1 MDSAQQ
7 SEGKTLFQQ
16 ASQSH
21 QPDVLI
27 KRQFEQRN
35 QTQKSKLANEFI
47 ASAGR
52 EGISQLAATPDGQ
65 HALAVVYDHADSD
78 GRGLMRQMHEE
89 QGSTAVDYTGNRN
102 DSPSGQSAD
111 PLSVSDAGVDIGPRP
126 TPLQYAALTS
136 GVGYGLAENTVKGLL
151 QIGEA
156 VAKESPELKNVD
168 NLEYAGIDEYQSKS
182 REPGLTLPDWA
193 DVGNALKGHVQA
205 TNEAVKA
212 AKEKGE
218 YFEAGRAMSNDP
230 MLQMTGLG
238 DMAVFG
244 AIVRM
249 GKAAKLDSLT
259 TESTRV
265 KGGDASTGQVSD
277 DKLGGPKRADK
288 DSSIGENSEIWSD
301 VNAPYNSNP
310 TYYNIYSG
318 GVRGENSLSI
328 AQRAHID
335 SYLSKFDLENVDIR
349 YVDDTQL
356 STGYGNM
363 FGSEVLNIGSDV
375 VPGNNGVGTLTANS
389 RVSTNGTLAHEIV
402 GHREAAL
409 AGRTQE
415 NVFLEEAQA
424 SIRAARFAPELSSTE
439 RFTLL
444 RDAIK
449 RLQDMPGGPAKIRDV
464 KDTLY
469 IHNR

>member
-1 MDSAQQ
+1 MSTPNLYTNSAPARSYTAVNSGMDSAQQ

-35 QTQKSKLANEFI
+35 QTQRSKLANEFI

-102 DSPSGQSAD
+102 ESPSGESAD

-126 TPLQYAALTS
+126 TPLQYVAMTS
-136 GVGYGLAENTVKGLL
+136 GIGYGLAENTVKGLL
-151 QIGEA
+151 QIGEE

-182 REPGLTLPDWA
+182 REPGLTLPDWV
-193 DVGNALKGHVQA
+193 DVGNAFKGHVQA

-212 AKEKGE
+212 AKDKGE

-230 MLQMTGLG
+230 MLQITGLG

-244 AIVRM
+244 VMARM
-249 GKAAKLDSLT
+249 GRAAKLDSLVSGNAKINT
-259 TESTRV
+259 GEGSTNQISDGKFSRAQSS
-265 KGGDASTGQVSD
+265 DSVS
-277 DKLGGPKRADK
+277 GV
-288 DSSIGENSEIWSD
+288 GENGTVQAELHVPEAEWTHLTLSERHF
-301 VNAPYNSNP
+301 P
-310 TYYNIYSG
+310 
-318 GVRGENSLSI
+318 
-328 AQRAHID
+328 
-335 SYLSKFDLENVDIR
+335 
-349 YVDDTQL
+349 
-356 STGYGNM
+356 
-363 FGSEVLNIGSDV
+363 
-375 VPGNNGVGTLTANS
+375 S
-389 RVSTNGTLAHEIV
+389 RVSIPKKSGNTMLIV
-402 GHREAAL
+402 SPKEAAADL
-409 AGRTQE
+409 SEIHKLGDEIRTGENFTVSSGRVYGVHNDSIYPVRGPGTVDITSSEYNILLTARKKGLEKAQMSLDMMANKGIFSQE
-415 NVFLEEAQA
+415 QYDRTKMLLEL
-424 SIRAARFAPELSSTE
+424 I
-439 RFTLL
+439 
-444 RDAIK
+444 
-449 RLQDMPGGPAKIRDV
+449 
-464 KDTLY
+464 
-469 IHNR
+469 NRKGD

>member
-1 MDSAQQ
+1 MSTPNLYTNSAPARSYTAVNSGMDSAQQ

-35 QTQKSKLANEFI
+35 QTQKSKLANEYI

-102 DSPSGQSAD
+102 KSPSGESAD

-126 TPLQYAALTS
+126 TPLQYVAMTS
-136 GVGYGLAENTVKGLL
+136 GIGYGLAENTVKGLL
-151 QIGEA
+151 QIGEE

-168 NLEYAGIDEYQSKS
+168 NLEYAGIDEYQAGS
-182 REPGLTLPDWA
+182 REPGLTLPDWV
-193 DVGNALKGHVQA
+193 DVGIALKGHVQA

-244 AIVRM
+244 VMARM
-249 GKAAKLDSLT
+249 GRAAKLDSLVSGNAKINT
-259 TESTRV
+259 GEGSTNQISDGKFSRAQSSDSVSSVGENGTVQAELHVPEAEWTHLTLSERHFPSRV
-265 KGGDASTGQVSD
+265 TIPKKSGNTMLIVSPKEAAAD
-277 DKLGGPKRADK
+277 LSEIHKLGDEIRT
-288 DSSIGENSEIWSD
+288 GENFTVSSGRVYGVHNDSIYPVRGPGTVDITSSE
-301 VNAPYNSNP
+301 
-310 TYYNIYSG
+310 YNI
-318 GVRGENSLSI
+318 L
-328 AQRAHID
+328 
-335 SYLSKFDLENVDIR
+335 
-349 YVDDTQL
+349 
-356 STGYGNM
+356 
-363 FGSEVLNIGSDV
+363 
-375 VPGNNGVGTLTANS
+375 LTARKKGLGKAQMSLDMMANKGIFS
-389 RVSTNGTLAHEIV
+389 QEQYD
-402 GHREAAL
+402 
-409 AGRTQE
+409 RTKML
-415 NVFLEEAQA
+415 LEL
-424 SIRAARFAPELSSTE
+424 I
-439 RFTLL
+439 
-444 RDAIK
+444 
-449 RLQDMPGGPAKIRDV
+449 
-464 KDTLY
+464 
-469 IHNR
+469 NRKGD

>member
-1 MDSAQQ
+1 MSTPNLYTNSAPAQSYTAVISGMDSAQQ

-35 QTQKSKLANEFI
+35 QSQRSKLANEFI

-102 DSPSGQSAD
+102 ENPSGESAD

-126 TPLQYAALTS
+126 TPLQYVAMTS
-136 GVGYGLAENTVKGLL
+136 GIGYGLAENTVKGLL
-151 QIGEA
+151 QIGEV

-193 DVGNALKGHVQA
+193 DVGNALKGHVQT

-218 YFEAGRAMSNDP
+218 YFKAGRAMSNDP

-244 AIVRM
+244 VMARM
-249 GKAAKLDSLT
+249 GRAAKLDSLVSGNAKINT
-259 TESTRV
+259 GEGSTNQISDGKFSRAQSS
-265 KGGDASTGQVSD
+265 DSVS
-277 DKLGGPKRADK
+277 
-288 DSSIGENSEIWSD
+288 SVGENGTVQAELHVPEAEWTHLTLSERHF
-301 VNAPYNSNP
+301 P
-310 TYYNIYSG
+310 
-318 GVRGENSLSI
+318 
-328 AQRAHID
+328 
-335 SYLSKFDLENVDIR
+335 
-349 YVDDTQL
+349 
-356 STGYGNM
+356 
-363 FGSEVLNIGSDV
+363 
-375 VPGNNGVGTLTANS
+375 S
-389 RVSTNGTLAHEIV
+389 RVSIPKKSGNTMLIV
-402 GHREAAL
+402 SPKEAAADL
-409 AGRTQE
+409 SEIHKLGDEIRTGENFTVSSGRVYGVHNDSIYPVRGPGTVDITSSEYNILLTARKKGLEKAQMSLDMMANKGIFSQE
-415 NVFLEEAQA
+415 QYDRTKMLLEL
-424 SIRAARFAPELSSTE
+424 I
-439 RFTLL
+439 
-444 RDAIK
+444 
-449 RLQDMPGGPAKIRDV
+449 
-464 KDTLY
+464 
-469 IHNR
+469 NRKGD

>member
-35 QTQKSKLANEFI
+35 QTQKSKLANEYI

-102 DSPSGQSAD
+102 ESPSGESAD

-126 TPLQYAALTS
+126 TPLQYVAMTS
-136 GVGYGLAENTVKGLL
+136 GIGYGLAENTVKGLL

-182 REPGLTLPDWA
+182 REPGLTLPDWV
-193 DVGNALKGHVQA
+193 DVGNAFKGHVQA

-212 AKEKGE
+212 VKDKGE
-218 YFEAGRAMSNDP
+218 YFEVGKAMSNDP

-238 DMAVFG
+238 DMALFG
-244 AIVRM
+244 VMARM
-249 GKAAKLDSLT
+249 GRAAKLDSLVSGNAKINT
-259 TESTRV
+259 GEGSTNQISDGKFSRAQSSDSVSGVGENGTVQAELHVPEAEWTHLTLSERHFPSRV
-265 KGGDASTGQVSD
+265 TIPKKSGNTMLIVSPKEAAAD
-277 DKLGGPKRADK
+277 LSEIHKLGDEIRT
-288 DSSIGENSEIWSD
+288 GENFTVSSGRVYGVHNDSIYPVRGPGTVDITSSE
-301 VNAPYNSNP
+301 
-310 TYYNIYSG
+310 YNI
-318 GVRGENSLSI
+318 L
-328 AQRAHID
+328 
-335 SYLSKFDLENVDIR
+335 
-349 YVDDTQL
+349 
-356 STGYGNM
+356 
-363 FGSEVLNIGSDV
+363 
-375 VPGNNGVGTLTANS
+375 LTARKKGLGKAQMSLDMMANKGIFS
-389 RVSTNGTLAHEIV
+389 QEQYD
-402 GHREAAL
+402 
-409 AGRTQE
+409 RTKML
-415 NVFLEEAQA
+415 LEL
-424 SIRAARFAPELSSTE
+424 I
-439 RFTLL
+439 
-444 RDAIK
+444 
-449 RLQDMPGGPAKIRDV
+449 
-464 KDTLY
+464 
-469 IHNR
+469 NRKGD

>member
-1 MDSAQQ
+1 MSTPNLYTNSAPAQSYTAVISGMDSAQQ
-7 SEGKTLFQQ
+7 SEGKTLLQQ

-35 QTQKSKLANEFI
+35 QTQRSKLANEFI

-102 DSPSGQSAD
+102 ENPSGESAD

-205 TNEAVKA
+205 TNEALKA
-212 AKEKGE
+212 AKDKGE
-218 YFEAGRAMSNDP
+218 YFEVGKAMSNDP

-244 AIVRM
+244 AMARTV
-249 GKAAKLDSLT
+249 KAAKLDSLVSGNAKINT
-259 TESTRV
+259 GEGSTNQISDGKFTRAQSS
-265 KGGDASTGQVSD
+265 DSVS
-277 DKLGGPKRADK
+277 
-288 DSSIGENSEIWSD
+288 SVGENGTVQAELHVPEAEWTHLTLSERHF
-301 VNAPYNSNP
+301 P
-310 TYYNIYSG
+310 
-318 GVRGENSLSI
+318 
-328 AQRAHID
+328 
-335 SYLSKFDLENVDIR
+335 
-349 YVDDTQL
+349 
-356 STGYGNM
+356 
-363 FGSEVLNIGSDV
+363 
-375 VPGNNGVGTLTANS
+375 S
-389 RVSTNGTLAHEIV
+389 RVSIPKKSGNTMLIV
-402 GHREAAL
+402 SPKEAAADL
-409 AGRTQE
+409 SEIHKLGDEIRTGENFTVSSGRVYGVHNDSIYPVRGPGTVDITSSEYNILLTARKKGLEKAQMSLDMMANKGIFSQE
-415 NVFLEEAQA
+415 QYDRTKMLLEL
-424 SIRAARFAPELSSTE
+424 I
-439 RFTLL
+439 
-444 RDAIK
+444 
-449 RLQDMPGGPAKIRDV
+449 
-464 KDTLY
+464 
-469 IHNR
+469 NRKGD

>member
-1 MDSAQQ
+1 MSTPNLYTNSAPARSYTAVNSGMDSAQQ

-65 HALAVVYDHADSD
+65 HALAVVYDHAGSD
-78 GRGLMRQMHEE
+78 GRGLMSQMHEE
-89 QGSTAVDYTGNRN
+89 QGGTAVDYTGNRN
-102 DSPSGQSAD
+102 ESPSGVSAD

-182 REPGLTLPDWA
+182 REPGLTLPDWV

-244 AIVRM
+244 AMARTV
-249 GKAAKLDSLT
+249 KAAKLDSLVSGNAKINT
-259 TESTRV
+259 GEGSTNQISDGKFSRAQSSDSVSSVGENGTVQAELHVPEAEWTHLTLSERHFPSRV
-265 KGGDASTGQVSD
+265 TIPKKSGNTMLIVSPKEAAAD
-277 DKLGGPKRADK
+277 LSEIHKLGDEIRT
-288 DSSIGENSEIWSD
+288 GENFTVSSGRVYGVHNDSIYPVRGPGTVDITSSE
-301 VNAPYNSNP
+301 
-310 TYYNIYSG
+310 YNI
-318 GVRGENSLSI
+318 L
-328 AQRAHID
+328 
-335 SYLSKFDLENVDIR
+335 
-349 YVDDTQL
+349 
-356 STGYGNM
+356 
-363 FGSEVLNIGSDV
+363 
-375 VPGNNGVGTLTANS
+375 LTARKKGLGKAQMSLDMMANKGIFS
-389 RVSTNGTLAHEIV
+389 QEQYD
-402 GHREAAL
+402 
-409 AGRTQE
+409 RTKML
-415 NVFLEEAQA
+415 LEL
-424 SIRAARFAPELSSTE
+424 I
-439 RFTLL
+439 
-444 RDAIK
+444 
-449 RLQDMPGGPAKIRDV
+449 
-464 KDTLY
+464 
-469 IHNR
+469 NRKGD

>member
-1 MDSAQQ
+1 MDGTQQ
-7 SEGKTLFQQ
+7 SDGETLFQQ

-78 GRGLMRQMHEE
+78 GRGLMRQMYEE

-102 DSPSGQSAD
+102 ESPSGQSAD

-136 GVGYGLAENTVKGLL
+136 GVGYGLAENTVKGVL
-151 QIGEA
+151 QIGVA
-156 VAKESPELKNVD
+156 VAKESAELKNVD
-168 NLEYAGIDEYQSKS
+168 NLEYAGIDEYQAGS
-182 REPGLTLPDWA
+182 REPGLTLPDWV

-212 AKEKGE
+212 ANEKGE

-244 AIVRM
+244 AMARTV
-249 GKAAKLDSLT
+249 KAAKLDSLV
-259 TESTRV
+259 SGNAKIDGV
-265 KGGDASTGQVSD
+265 GSTGQSQIYALNTVNSSIVKQESGGTLIYHENFGGHPVSKHVGKTD
-277 DKLGGPKRADK
+277 QELIDRFMTEPHIPSSSSFTSLEIADK
-288 DSSIGENSEIWSD
+288 AVGDLLAANRGNIQTWLAGEDRQLPLSM
-301 VNAPYNSNP
+301 
-310 TYYNIYSG
+310 
-318 GVRGENSLSI
+318 SLDYEVG
-328 AQRAHID
+328 R
-335 SYLSKFDLENVDIR
+335 K
-349 YVDDTQL
+349 
-356 STGYGNM
+356 
-363 FGSEVLNIGSDV
+363 VLNGSTTV
-375 VPGNNGVGTLTANS
+375 
-389 RVSTNGTLAHEIV
+389 
-402 GHREAAL
+402 
-409 AGRTQE
+409 
-415 NVFLEEAQA
+415 QA
-424 SIRAARFAPELSSTE
+424 STE
-439 RFTLL
+439 AVVLL
-444 RDAIK
+444 RRDP
-449 RLQDMPGGPAKIRDV
+449 LMPNGYR
-464 KDTLY
+464 
-469 IHNR
+469 IHTAYPE

>member
-1 MDSAQQ
+1 MSTPNLYTNSAPARSYTAVNSGMDSAQQ

-102 DSPSGQSAD
+102 ESPSGESAD

-212 AKEKGE
+212 AKDRGE
-218 YFEAGRAMSNDP
+218 YFEAGKAMSNDP
-230 MLQMTGLG
+230 MLQLTGLG

-244 AIVRM
+244 VMARM
-249 GKAAKLDSLT
+249 GRAAKLDSLVSGNAKINT
-259 TESTRV
+259 GEGSTNQISDGKFSRAQSS
-265 KGGDASTGQVSD
+265 DSVS
-277 DKLGGPKRADK
+277 
-288 DSSIGENSEIWSD
+288 SVGENGTVQAELHVPEAEWTHLTLSERHF
-301 VNAPYNSNP
+301 P
-310 TYYNIYSG
+310 
-318 GVRGENSLSI
+318 
-328 AQRAHID
+328 
-335 SYLSKFDLENVDIR
+335 
-349 YVDDTQL
+349 
-356 STGYGNM
+356 
-363 FGSEVLNIGSDV
+363 
-375 VPGNNGVGTLTANS
+375 S
-389 RVSTNGTLAHEIV
+389 RVSIPKKSGNTMIIV
-402 GHREAAL
+402 SPKEAAADL
-409 AGRTQE
+409 SEIHKLGDEIRTGENFTVSSGRVYGVHNDSIYPVRGPGTVDITSSEYNILLTARKKGLEKAQMSLDMMANKGIFSQE
-415 NVFLEEAQA
+415 QYDRTKMLLEL
-424 SIRAARFAPELSSTE
+424 I
-439 RFTLL
+439 
-444 RDAIK
+444 
-449 RLQDMPGGPAKIRDV
+449 
-464 KDTLY
+464 
-469 IHNR
+469 NRKGD

>member
-1 MDSAQQ
+1 MSTPNLYTNSAPAQSYTAVISGMDSAQQ

-35 QTQKSKLANEFI
+35 QTQKSKLANEYI

-102 DSPSGQSAD
+102 ESPSGESAD

-126 TPLQYAALTS
+126 TPLQYVAMTS
-136 GVGYGLAENTVKGLL
+136 GIGYGLAENTVKGLL

-168 NLEYAGIDEYQSKS
+168 NLEYAGIDEYQAGS
-182 REPGLTLPDWA
+182 REPGLTLPDLA

-244 AIVRM
+244 AMARTV
-249 GKAAKLDSLT
+249 KAAKLDSLVSGNAKINT
-259 TESTRV
+259 GEGSTNQISDGKFTRAQSS
-265 KGGDASTGQVSD
+265 DSVS
-277 DKLGGPKRADK
+277 
-288 DSSIGENSEIWSD
+288 SVGENGTVQAELHVPEAEWTHLTLSERHF
-301 VNAPYNSNP
+301 P
-310 TYYNIYSG
+310 
-318 GVRGENSLSI
+318 
-328 AQRAHID
+328 
-335 SYLSKFDLENVDIR
+335 
-349 YVDDTQL
+349 
-356 STGYGNM
+356 
-363 FGSEVLNIGSDV
+363 
-375 VPGNNGVGTLTANS
+375 S
-389 RVSTNGTLAHEIV
+389 RVSIPKKSGNTMLIV
-402 GHREAAL
+402 SPKEAAADL
-409 AGRTQE
+409 SEIHKLGDEIRTGENFTVSSGRVYGVHNDSIYPVRGPGTVDITSSEYNILLTARKKGLEKAQMSLDMMANKGIFSQE
-415 NVFLEEAQA
+415 QYDRTKMLLEL
-424 SIRAARFAPELSSTE
+424 I
-439 RFTLL
+439 
-444 RDAIK
+444 
-449 RLQDMPGGPAKIRDV
+449 
-464 KDTLY
+464 
-469 IHNR
+469 NRKGD

>member
-1 MDSAQQ
+1 MSTPNLYTNSAPARSYTAVNSGMDSAQQ

-35 QTQKSKLANEFI
+35 QTQKSKLANEYI

-102 DSPSGQSAD
+102 KSPSGESAD

-126 TPLQYAALTS
+126 TPLQYVAMTS
-136 GVGYGLAENTVKGLL
+136 GIGYGLAENTLKGLL
-151 QIGEA
+151 QIGEE

-168 NLEYAGIDEYQSKS
+168 NLEYAGIDEYQAGS
-182 REPGLTLPDWA
+182 REPGLTLPDWV
-193 DVGNALKGHVQA
+193 DVGIALKGHVQA

-244 AIVRM
+244 VMARM
-249 GKAAKLDSLT
+249 GRAAKLDSLVSGNAKINT
-259 TESTRV
+259 GEGSTNQISDGKFSRAQSSDSVSSVGENGTVQAELHVPEAEWTHLTLSERHFPSRV
-265 KGGDASTGQVSD
+265 TIPKKSGNTMLIVSPKEAAAD
-277 DKLGGPKRADK
+277 LSEIHKLGDEIRT
-288 DSSIGENSEIWSD
+288 GENFTVSSGRVYGVHNDSIYPVRGPGTVDITSSE
-301 VNAPYNSNP
+301 
-310 TYYNIYSG
+310 YNI
-318 GVRGENSLSI
+318 L
-328 AQRAHID
+328 
-335 SYLSKFDLENVDIR
+335 
-349 YVDDTQL
+349 
-356 STGYGNM
+356 
-363 FGSEVLNIGSDV
+363 
-375 VPGNNGVGTLTANS
+375 LTARKKGLGKAQMSLDMMANKGIFS
-389 RVSTNGTLAHEIV
+389 QEQYD
-402 GHREAAL
+402 
-409 AGRTQE
+409 RTKML
-415 NVFLEEAQA
+415 LEL
-424 SIRAARFAPELSSTE
+424 I
-439 RFTLL
+439 
-444 RDAIK
+444 
-449 RLQDMPGGPAKIRDV
+449 
-464 KDTLY
+464 
-469 IHNR
+469 NRKGD

>member
-1 MDSAQQ
+1 MSTPNLYTNSAPARSYTAVNSGMDSAQQ

-65 HALAVVYDHADSD
+65 HALAVVYDHAGSD

-89 QGSTAVDYTGNRN
+89 QGGTAVDYTGNRN
-102 DSPSGQSAD
+102 ESPSGESAD

-151 QIGEA
+151 QIGEV

-168 NLEYAGIDEYQSKS
+168 NLEYAGIDKYQAGS
-182 REPGLTLPDWA
+182 REPGLTLPDWV
-193 DVGNALKGHVQA
+193 DVGNAHKGHVQA

-244 AIVRM
+244 VMARIGR
-249 GKAAKLDSLT
+249 AAKLDSLVSGNAKINT
-259 TESTRV
+259 GEGSTNQISDGKFSRAQSS
-265 KGGDASTGQVSD
+265 DSVS
-277 DKLGGPKRADK
+277 
-288 DSSIGENSEIWSD
+288 SVGENGTVQAELHVPEAEWTHLTLSERHF
-301 VNAPYNSNP
+301 P
-310 TYYNIYSG
+310 
-318 GVRGENSLSI
+318 
-328 AQRAHID
+328 
-335 SYLSKFDLENVDIR
+335 
-349 YVDDTQL
+349 
-356 STGYGNM
+356 
-363 FGSEVLNIGSDV
+363 
-375 VPGNNGVGTLTANS
+375 S
-389 RVSTNGTLAHEIV
+389 RVSIPKKSGNTMLIV
-402 GHREAAL
+402 SPKEAAADL
-409 AGRTQE
+409 SEIHKLGDEIRTGENFTVSSGRVYGVHNDSIYPVRGPGTVDITSSEYNILLTARKKGLEKAQMSLDMMANKGIFSQE
-415 NVFLEEAQA
+415 QYDRTKMLLEL
-424 SIRAARFAPELSSTE
+424 I
-439 RFTLL
+439 
-444 RDAIK
+444 
-449 RLQDMPGGPAKIRDV
+449 
-464 KDTLY
+464 
-469 IHNR
+469 NRKGD

>member
-1 MDSAQQ
+1 DSAQQ

-35 QTQKSKLANEFI
+35 QTQKSKLANEYI

-102 DSPSGQSAD
+102 ESPSGESAD

-126 TPLQYAALTS
+126 TPLQYVAMTS
-136 GVGYGLAENTVKGLL
+136 GIGYGLAENTVKGLL
-151 QIGEA
+151 QIGEE

-168 NLEYAGIDEYQSKS
+168 NLEYAGIDEYQAGS
-182 REPGLTLPDWA
+182 REPGLTLPDWV
-193 DVGNALKGHVQA
+193 DVGIALKGHVQA

-244 AIVRM
+244 VMARM
-249 GKAAKLDSLT
+249 GRAAKLDSLVSGNAKINT
-259 TESTRV
+259 GEGSTNQISDGKFSRAQSSDSVSSVGENGTVQAELHVPEAEWTHLTLSERHFPSRV
-265 KGGDASTGQVSD
+265 TIPKKSGNTMLIVSPKEAAAD
-277 DKLGGPKRADK
+277 LSEIHKLGDEIRT
-288 DSSIGENSEIWSD
+288 GENFTVSSGRVYGVHNDSIYPVRGPGTVDITSSE
-301 VNAPYNSNP
+301 
-310 TYYNIYSG
+310 YNI
-318 GVRGENSLSI
+318 L
-328 AQRAHID
+328 
-335 SYLSKFDLENVDIR
+335 
-349 YVDDTQL
+349 
-356 STGYGNM
+356 
-363 FGSEVLNIGSDV
+363 
-375 VPGNNGVGTLTANS
+375 LTARKKGLGKAQMSLDMMANKGIFS
-389 RVSTNGTLAHEIV
+389 QEQYD
-402 GHREAAL
+402 
-409 AGRTQE
+409 RTKML
-415 NVFLEEAQA
+415 LEL
-424 SIRAARFAPELSSTE
+424 I
-439 RFTLL
+439 
-444 RDAIK
+444 
-449 RLQDMPGGPAKIRDV
+449 
-464 KDTLY
+464 
-469 IHNR
+469 NRKGD

>member
-1 MDSAQQ
+1 MSTPNLYTNSAPARSYTAVNSGMDSAQQ

-35 QTQKSKLANEFI
+35 QTQRSKLANEFI

-65 HALAVVYDHADSD
+65 HGLAVVYDHADSD

-102 DSPSGQSAD
+102 ENPSGESAD

-126 TPLQYAALTS
+126 TPLQYVAMTS
-136 GVGYGLAENTVKGLL
+136 GIGYGLAENTVKGLL
-151 QIGEA
+151 QIGEV

-182 REPGLTLPDWA
+182 REPGLTLPDWL
-193 DVGNALKGHVQA
+193 DVGNALKGHVQT

-218 YFEAGRAMSNDP
+218 YFKAGRAMSNDP

-244 AIVRM
+244 VMARM
-249 GKAAKLDSLT
+249 AKVTNKSWTDKSLFNT
-259 TESTRV
+259 FPQQTKISTSGIEEQSIFLSKHV
-265 KGGDASTGQVSD
+265 PGLTVEQAVIILEQGF
-277 DKLGGPKRADK
+277 KR
-288 DSSIGENSEIWSD
+288 
-301 VNAPYNSNP
+301 NSNVVF
-310 TYYNIYSG
+310 G
-318 GVRGENSLSI
+318 GSRIRG
-328 AQRAHID
+328 D
-335 SYLSKFDLENVDIR
+335 FV
-349 YVDDTQL
+349 
-356 STGYGNM
+356 
-363 FGSEVLNIGSDV
+363 IGSDIDV
-375 VPGNNGVGTLTANS
+375 GFGSLSEKQAQRIIKYVNKATADDSSFLKMEELAIVPGKTTKTIETITTPEQFFQRSGTRAGGDLKAGHGYTASGSITVSPDNN
-389 RVSTNGTLAHEIV
+389 I
-402 GHREAAL
+402 
-409 AGRTQE
+409 
-415 NVFLEEAQA
+415 
-424 SIRAARFAPELSSTE
+424 SIIP
-439 RFTLL
+439 
-444 RDAIK
+444 
-449 RLQDMPGGPAKIRDV
+449 PGNEK
-464 KDTLY
+464 
-469 IHNR
+469 